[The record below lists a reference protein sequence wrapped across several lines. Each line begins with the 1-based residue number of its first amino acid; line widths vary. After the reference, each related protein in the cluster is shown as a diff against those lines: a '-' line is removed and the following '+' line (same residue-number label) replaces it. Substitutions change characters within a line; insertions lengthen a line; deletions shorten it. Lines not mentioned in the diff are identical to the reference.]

1 VRLFQITRTEDGH
14 WKETPPPEV
23 FPSDQVTVLRFDNLS
38 FFAEV
43 PLLDSL
49 LPGKEGTRR
58 AVVVLTL
65 RYIETLP
72 STTLKWLAR
81 YNHELK
87 ESGNLLLLAGVGHH
101 VFDLLDHTGIID
113 AIGRAN
119 IFPAQPVMTASME
132 AAMERADAWLESPL
146 PDKIDD

>member
-1 VRLFQITRTEDGH
+1 M
-14 WKETPPPEV
+14 
-23 FPSDQVTVLRFDNLS
+23 
-38 FFAEV
+38 
-43 PLLDSL
+43 
-49 LPGKEGTRR
+49 
-58 AVVVLTL
+58 
-65 RYIETLP
+65 
-72 STTLKWLAR
+72 LAR

-132 AAMERADAWLESPL
+132 AAIARADAWLGLSHGDRENG
-146 PDKIDD
+146 KEKQVEG